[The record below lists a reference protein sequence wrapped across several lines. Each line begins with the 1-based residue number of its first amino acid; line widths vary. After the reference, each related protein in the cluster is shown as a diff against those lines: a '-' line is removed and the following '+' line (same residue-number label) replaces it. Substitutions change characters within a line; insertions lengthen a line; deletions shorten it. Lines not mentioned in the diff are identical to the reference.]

1 MSTPTAA
8 PGRRP
13 PLVLRNRAFGTVW
26 LGQVL
31 TQAGTRMF
39 QVGTSWWLIGH
50 VASGDGGFAAG
61 MLMALSTL
69 PAVALAPL
77 VARAIARRSHRS
89 LLRGAAAGAG
99 TAAAALA
106 GWAALSDLPV
116 VAVYAAAL
124 ALATCQAF
132 FDPCLTTSVPELVD
146 DEDIEAAT
154 GFELSTQSLASL
166 GGALLGALVV
176 DGAGVAGLAAGC
188 ALAYGTAAVL
198 ITTVRFRTP
207 ASAEEPSAEEPSAD
221 ADADAGADLD
231 TETAAADPAP
241 RRTLR
246 RILGR
251 LPYVRAILLCFTAA
265 NLFTTAVFV
274 VMPLYTATVLHG
286 DGATVSLLEASL
298 GLGTLIGSFTGA
310 RVPGRPTVV
319 GSACLGAMA
328 VALAVPG
335 LIAARPVIAG
345 ALLVTGWCVG
355 VIGVRFVALFQRLVP
370 AADKPAFFA
379 VMQAVLGA
387 TFPVAS
393 LLFGLLGDHLSVR
406 TLCLIQAAG
415 LVPAALALLLLPGRH
430 RTPDAADA
438 RAADAPEG
446 HTTDAPEGHAV
457 DAARPADDRPTDTP
471 DARPA
476 DAPVTAPADKPA
488 AHPAPASAPSAGGT
502 R

>member
-1 MSTPTAA
+1 MSTPTAP
-8 PGRRP
+8 PGGQL
-13 PLVLRNRAFGTVW
+13 PLVLRNRAFGTLW

-39 QVGTSWWLIGH
+39 QVGASWWLIGNA
-50 VASGDGGFAAG
+50 ASRDGGLAAG
-61 MLMALSTL
+61 LVMAVSTL

-89 LLRGAAAGAG
+89 LLRAAAAGAG
-99 TAAAALA
+99 GAAAALA
-106 GWAALSDLPV
+106 VWAAASDLPV
-116 VAVYAAAL
+116 VAVYGAAL

-176 DGAGVAGLAAGC
+176 DVAGVAGLAAGC
-188 ALAYGTAAVL
+188 AVAYGTAAVL
-198 ITTVRFRTP
+198 ITTVRFRTALDGTAPSVAP
-207 ASAEEPSAEEPSAD
+207 AEPAPYRA
-221 ADADAGADLD
+221 
-231 TETAAADPAP
+231 TAP

-246 RILGR
+246 QILGA
-251 LPYVRAILLCFTAA
+251 LPHVRAILLCFTAA
-265 NLFTTAVFV
+265 NLFTTALFV
-274 VMPLYTATVLHG
+274 VMPLYTATVLHS

-319 GSACLGAMA
+319 GSVCLAAMA
-328 VALAVPG
+328 VALAVPS

-345 ALLVTGWCVG
+345 ALLMTGWCVG

-370 AADKPAFFA
+370 PSDKPAFFA

-393 LLFGLLGDHLSVR
+393 LLFGLLSEHFCAR
-406 TLCLIQAAG
+406 TLCLIQTAG
-415 LVPAALALLLLPGRH
+415 LVPAALALLLLPGYS
-430 RTPDAADA
+430 RTADGTAAEPDD
-438 RAADAPEG
+438 E
-446 HTTDAPEGHAV
+446 T
-457 DAARPADDRPTDTP
+457 AARSAPASDP
-471 DARPA
+471 
-476 DAPVTAPADKPA
+476 APADG
-488 AHPAPASAPSAGGT
+488 STS

>member
-8 PGRRP
+8 PGRRL

-26 LGQVL
+26 TAQVL

-39 QVGTSWWLIGH
+39 QVGTSWWLIAH

-89 LLRGAAAGAG
+89 VLRGAAAGAG

-106 GWAALSDLPV
+106 GWAAASDLPV
-116 VAVYAAAL
+116 VAIYAAAL
-124 ALATCQAF
+124 VLATCQAF

-207 ASAEEPSAEEPSAD
+207 ADGARMHGAPTSVEGPD
-221 ADADAGADLD
+221 TGADV
-231 TETAAADPAP
+231 DPAP

-246 RILGR
+246 RVLGK

-274 VMPLYTATVLHG
+274 VMPLYTATVLRG

-319 GSACLGAMA
+319 GAACLGAMA
-328 VALAVPG
+328 LALAVPG
-335 LIAARPVIAG
+335 LIATRPVIAG

-393 LLFGLLGDHLSVR
+393 LLFGLLGDHLSAR

-430 RTPDAADA
+430 RTADGPLAEAEAEAEAGADADAEAVEAAGPDADADA
-438 RAADAPEG
+438 DAGPG
-446 HTTDAPEGHAV
+446 
-457 DAARPADDRPTDTP
+457 
-471 DARPA
+471 
-476 DAPVTAPADKPA
+476 
-488 AHPAPASAPSAGGT
+488 AHPAPASASSAGGT

>member
-1 MSTPTAA
+1 MTAPTAA
-8 PGRRP
+8 ADRRL

-31 TQAGTRMF
+31 TQAAVRMF
-39 QVGTSWWLIGH
+39 QVGISWWLI
-50 VASGDGGFAAG
+50 AYAAAEDGGVAAG
-61 MLMALSTL
+61 LFMAVSTL

-77 VARAIARRSHRS
+77 VARAIARFAHRS
-89 LLRGAAAGAG
+89 LLRTAAGGAGGAA
-99 TAAAALA
+99 TALA
-106 GWAALSDLPV
+106 VWACASDLPV
-116 VAVYAAAL
+116 AAAYAATL

-176 DGAGVAGLAAGC
+176 DRAGVAGLAVGC
-188 ALAYGTAAVL
+188 AGAYATAALL
-198 ITTVRFRTP
+198 IATVRFR
-207 ASAEEPSAEEPSAD
+207 AVGSEAQEAGD
-221 ADADAGADLD
+221 ADS
-231 TETAAADPAP
+231 PPP

-246 RILGR
+246 QTLGA
-251 LPYVRAILLCFTAA
+251 LPFVRAILLCFAAA

-274 VMPLYTATVLHG
+274 VMPLYTASVLHG
-286 DGATVSLLEASL
+286 DGATVALLEASL
-298 GLGTLIGSFTGA
+298 GAGTLIGSFTGA
-310 RVPGRPTVV
+310 RVPGRPTAV
-319 GSACLGAMA
+319 GSVCLATMA

-335 LIAARPVIAG
+335 LFAARPVIATS
-345 ALLVTGWCVG
+345 LLVTGWCVG

-393 LLFGLLGDHLSVR
+393 LLFGLLGDQLSAQ

-415 LVPAALALLLLPGRH
+415 LVPAAGALALLR
-430 RTPDAADA
+430 
-438 RAADAPEG
+438 E
-446 HTTDAPEGHAV
+446 HACATEDQV
-457 DAARPADDRPTDTP
+457 
-471 DARPA
+471 
-476 DAPVTAPADKPA
+476 
-488 AHPAPASAPSAGGT
+488 SAPSEAIPSEVAPSESAPAAVGGA